1 MRKRIYTRKNVQG
14 ERIVV
19 SHLVLAET
27 VLSNEKNNE
36 LESFERGLRNK
47 IQKFKKERKNENH
60 L

>member
-14 ERIVV
+14 ERVVV
-19 SHLVLAET
+19 SHFI
-27 VLSNEKNNE
+27 LSENEIKNKNSE

-47 IQKFKKERKNENH
+47 IQQFKKERKNENH